1 MWTNCEYIVSFS
13 PRGAGCLLP
22 KRDKTADV
30 AVAVAV
36 KGDDHS
42 ASGEQPPWK
51 GSWAKDGGGGWAIRL
66 WMPDNDHREGEPR
79 EGDKVRITTKAGK
92 VQALRLGERLGS
104 SRRSMLFAAPA
115 RGESTRFAAPV
126 RGAPAPARSEKGAQ
140 KRRPSVGAGL
150 AGLLGG

>member
-1 MWTNCEYIVSFS
+1 MDWHEYGDLAGFSYCNNCGGFLSD
-13 PRGAGCLLP
+13 LP

-36 KGDDHS
+36 AVK
-42 ASGEQPPWK
+42 GEQPPWE

-104 SRRSMLFAAPA
+104 SRRSATFNGPPKRDGRTTLQ
-115 RGESTRFAAPV
+115 
-126 RGAPAPARSEKGAQ
+126 KGMPQAQ
-140 KRRPSVGAGL
+140 RDGL
-150 AGLLGG
+150 VALLSR